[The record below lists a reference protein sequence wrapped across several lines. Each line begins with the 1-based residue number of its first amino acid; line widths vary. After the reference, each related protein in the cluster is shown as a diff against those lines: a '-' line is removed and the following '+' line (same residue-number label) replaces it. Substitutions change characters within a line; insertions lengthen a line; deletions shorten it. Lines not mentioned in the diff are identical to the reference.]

1 MLTKAVL
8 RVIFICFVFTAT
20 HQRDC
25 FNHSQN
31 RGRPNLDTSIL
42 SPSGFFQIHYD
53 LTGDNSPLSTEYIF
67 EVAAMIDSIKSI
79 LIDDMGFLPPIND
92 NDGIYDIYIQDLGE
106 KQYGFC
112 LPDIP
117 SFDEI
122 NDYVPSTYI
131 KIDNAYEDDGDYFTS
146 GLNTMRLT
154 LAHEYFHAVQA
165 AYREKNGSVDTYFY
179 EMMGMWI
186 EDVIVPDGND
196 YIHWVH
202 SDEFNNQFFMSP
214 EMSMVE
220 SDGYSLALF
229 IHYLNNIY
237 SNGNSIIVRK
247 IWEEISQIAGECGLT
262 CGINSIKNV
271 LLSLYNVNFE
281 EAWADFTS
289 RLVFNSSDDY
299 GNNLFFHEDQ
309 INIISLLTYLQEPE
323 NISVGET
330 LFSIDLNNESSRY
343 KLYQTN
349 SMGILSFDYT
359 DVSAADYVDYVSVIS
374 GFGHIMNQHYDNL
387 SNIYVDTGDIV
398 VLTTTSSLSNLNLN
412 VKINYSTDLTLSY
425 NQGDSNLDG
434 DSNIQD
440 IILIVDFLLYSSNFN
455 PLQFL
460 NSDINSDNL
469 INIFDVILLIELIL
483 D

>member
-1 MLTKAVL
+1 MITKAVL
-8 RVIFICFVFTAT
+8 KIIFICFVFTAT

-53 LTGDNSPLSTEYIF
+53 LTGDNAPLSTEYIF
-67 EVAAMIDSIKSI
+67 EVATMIDSIKSI

-165 AYREKNGSVDTYFY
+165 AYREKNGAVDTYFY

-196 YIHWVH
+196 YIYWVH
-202 SDEFNNQFFMSP
+202 SDEFNNPS
-214 EMSMVE
+214 
-220 SDGYSLALF
+220 
-229 IHYLNNIY
+229 
-237 SNGNSIIVRK
+237 
-247 IWEEISQIAGECGLT
+247 
-262 CGINSIKNV
+262 
-271 LLSLYNVNFE
+271 FE
-281 EAWADFTS
+281 
-289 RLVFNSSDDY
+289 V
-299 GNNLFFHEDQ
+299 
-309 INIISLLTYLQEPE
+309 
-323 NISVGET
+323 
-330 LFSIDLNNESSRY
+330 
-343 KLYQTN
+343 
-349 SMGILSFDYT
+349 
-359 DVSAADYVDYVSVIS
+359 
-374 GFGHIMNQHYDNL
+374 L
-387 SNIYVDTGDIV
+387 SNPEFLAEGTAINDLENPDR
-398 VLTTTSSLSNLNLN
+398 VLIGGEDNDAMESLSSIYEKTK
-412 VKINYSTDLTLSY
+412 VINYWPQRLY
-425 NQGDSNLDG
+425 RH
-434 DSNIQD
+434 NINK
-440 IILIVDFLLYSSNFN
+440 FFKKKKRLY
-455 PLQFL
+455 
-460 NSDINSDNL
+460 I
-469 INIFDVILLIELIL
+469 
-483 D
+483 